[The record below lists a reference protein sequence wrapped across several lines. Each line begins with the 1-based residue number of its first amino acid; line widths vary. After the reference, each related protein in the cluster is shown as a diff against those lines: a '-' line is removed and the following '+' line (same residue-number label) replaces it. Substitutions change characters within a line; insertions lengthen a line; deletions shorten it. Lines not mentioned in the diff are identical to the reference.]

1 MTAEEQK
8 LLDDAVQNLGEH
20 YDSVQIFCTRHE
32 SGENG
37 GTLAVKKG
45 TGNIYARYG
54 QVREWL
60 IQQDEGVKN
69 ELKNDE

>member
-1 MTAEEQK
+1 
-8 LLDDAVQNLGEH
+8 
-20 YDSVQIFCTRHE
+20 VQIFCTRHE